1 MSQRTRDVAARR
13 PEGVTR
19 AAEPTAERV
28 IPLVAS
34 TDDVDFYGEVVDQGT
49 WRLARFVRN
58 PVALY
63 QHDRGCEPIGFY
75 RDVRV
80 VDGEGRREL
89 RMELVLYAD
98 DLAPEAR
105 LVWGRYC
112 AGGPVPFSVGFSC
125 PRTKTETR
133 SGREVRVLYDCELEE
148 VSVVTIPANPHAV
161 AEARKKG
168 LALLRHHHRARTAQK
183 ATTMD
188 PFEKMMSEKG
198 FTPETLAA
206 KAGLSMDEY
215 NLAIEGGASEQLAKI
230 AAALELDPAA
240 LAEML
245 GGEGEGETEVE
256 LGAKTAPAP
265 APKAKAA
272 RGAQGDDLHALLG
285 ATTPAEVAAKIKA
298 LLASQEEGRELG
310 ARLKALEAQVAAGA
324 AGAAAREREEQ
335 LEHARRKG
343 VLTPARE
350 AGKVGAFLKGL
361 KTAAEVKAFLDT
373 LEPVAGGPPATQ
385 RAVEGDGA
393 VGADLSEQHLKA
405 LSEETG
411 LPVED
416 LKREH
421 AALRTRPVV
430 R

>member
-1 MSQRTRDVAARR
+1 MSQRTRDAAARR

-34 TDDVDFYGEVVDQGT
+34 TDDVDFYNEVVDQGT

-75 RDVRV
+75 RGVRV
-80 VDGEGRREL
+80 EEGDGRREL
-89 RMELVLYAD
+89 RMELVLYPD

-125 PRTKTETR
+125 ARTKTETR

-161 AEARKKG
+161 AEARRKG
-168 LALLRHHHRARTAQK
+168 LALYRHHHRARAAQK

-188 PFEKMMSEKG
+188 PFEKLLSEKG
-198 FTPETLAA
+198 FTPETLAQ
-206 KAGLSMDEY
+206 KAGMTQDEY

-245 GGEGEGETEVE
+245 GGEGETEVE
-256 LGAKTAPAP
+256 LAKTAP

-272 RGAQGDDLHALLG
+272 RGAQGDDLQALLG
-285 ATTPAEVAAKIKA
+285 AKTPAEAAAKVKA
-298 LLASQEEGRELG
+298 LLASQDEHRELG
-310 ARLKALEAQVAAGA
+310 ARLKSLEAQVAAGA
-324 AGAAAREREEQ
+324 AGAAARERDEQ
-335 LEHARRKG
+335 LEHYRRKG

-350 AGKVGAFLKGL
+350 NGKVGNFLKGL

-373 LEPVAGGPPATQ
+373 LEPVAAPGPAAQ
-385 RAVEGDGA
+385 REVEGDGA
-393 VGADLSEQHLKA
+393 ELGERHLKELA
-405 LSEETG
+405 DETG
-411 LPVED
+411 LPLED

-421 AALRTRPVV
+421 AALRARPAV